1 MTCLQRSI
9 QRYLNTHGSQ
19 ANLIQGD
26 EFKLSREVLSA
37 KRKQLVVE
45 RGKGNRPQASREVT
59 AVEEDKLFA
68 EGEFGEHNPVALQ
81 RTVWWLLALHF
92 GFRARDESRRLQ
104 WGDVSL
110 ETDPDTGNEMLVW
123 KAERGSK
130 TRQGQDKASGHR
142 AFYPTA
148 QATDNERCPVKYYKL
163 FRSHRPIEMN
173 QPEAPFYL
181 AVKHQRKAT
190 DAVWYKKS
198 PLGKNEIGKLLTK
211 AAQNAGLQGRVTNHS
226 VRKTCISRLLD
237 SDVPENYVAQLSGH
251 RNLKSLDSYKS
262 ASIQHQRRMSLALS
276 RSSTTT
282 SELQAVGNT
291 QATTTV
297 ESTSMTT
304 TKEAGSAIFQGANFQ
319 NCSFNIQITN
329 HDQPPLRKR
338 RAILS
343 DDEDN

>member
-1 MTCLQRSI
+1 MQKENSLSWREEKAIVHKRAEKSPLLKKTSSLPNENLASTTQLLYST
-9 QRYLNTHGSQ
+9 QFGGS
-19 ANLIQGD
+19 
-26 EFKLSREVLSA
+26 
-37 KRKQLVVE
+37 
-45 RGKGNRPQASREVT
+45 
-59 AVEEDKLFA
+59 
-68 EGEFGEHNPVALQ
+68 
-81 RTVWWLLALHF
+81 WLYILALEQEMKVEGVSGATSALKLTRTQAMKCWSGKPREARRHARGRTKQAVTEHF
-92 GFRARDESRRLQ
+92 ILLLKLQ
-104 WGDVSL
+104 IASDVQSS
-110 ETDPDTGNEMLVW
+110 TI
-123 KAERGSK
+123 S
-130 TRQGQDKASGHR
+130 
-142 AFYPTA
+142 
-148 QATDNERCPVKYYKL
+148 C

-211 AAQNAGLQGRVTNHS
+211 AAQNAGLPGRVTNHS
-226 VRKTCISRLLD
+226 VQKTCISRLLD

-276 RSSTTT
+276 RSATTT

-291 QATTTV
+291 QATITV

-304 TKEAGSAIFQGANFQ
+304 TKEAGSGIFQGANFQ
-319 NCSFNIQITN
+319 NCSLNIQITN

-338 RAILS
+338 RVI
-343 DDEDN
+343 